1 MRISTFFYTL
11 KQGIINIFRNKLFSL
26 ASVATISACLFLF
39 GLFFTVILNFQHMIR
54 TAEEGVSVTVFFKD
68 GVTDE
73 EILAVGEQIRAR
85 QEVSEAVF
93 VTADEAWAEWAPE
106 NIGEDY
112 GEIYS
117 ENPLDGLDNYEIYMK
132 DVSQQETL
140 VAWLE
145 SLPQVDSVKRSEMAA
160 TTLTGVNMVV
170 AYTSAG
176 IIAILLAVSIFLIN
190 NTVMIGISVRKEEIE
205 IMKYIGATDFF
216 VRSPFVIEGI
226 LIGLIGSCIPLGV
239 IYLLYMQ
246 VMEYVALQFPALS
259 GLMQF
264 LPVSEVYRTL
274 VPVCMGLGA
283 GIGFLGSFATVRKH
297 LRV

>member
-26 ASVATISACLFLF
+26 ASIATISACLFLF

-54 TAEEGVSVTVFFKD
+54 TAEKGVSVTVFFKE
-68 GVTDE
+68 GVTE
-73 EILAVGEQIRAR
+73 EEMVAVGDQIRAR

-112 GEIYS
+112 EEIYS
-117 ENPLDGLDNYEIYMK
+117 ENPLEGLDNYEIYMK
-132 DVSQQETL
+132 DVAQQETL
-140 VAWLE
+140 VTWLE

-170 AYTSAG
+170 AYTSAA

>member
-11 KQGIINIFRNKLFSL
+11 KQGVINIFRNKLFSL

-73 EILAVGEQIRAR
+73 EMLAVGEQIRAR

-264 LPVSEVYRTL
+264 LPVSEVYHTL

>member
-73 EILAVGEQIRAR
+73 EMLAVGEQIRAR

-160 TTLTGVNMVV
+160 TTLIGVNMVV

-264 LPVSEVYRTL
+264 LPVSEVYHTL